1 MEVLSLKQ
9 EKSRNNPPEQ
19 ISLFDNPSISKTK
32 GFALARYSKDMTLLQ
47 RRILAVALSQIL
59 ATDSVD
65 QAYTVNVKELAG
77 ILDLNKQTLSRNITM
92 AAKTMIENNQT
103 IYFEKE
109 DGWLSTV
116 LIDSVE
122 RKDSYNFEI
131 KFGSKLMPILLEMK
145 KKYDII
151 YPLKSTLSF
160 KSKYSHLLYDF
171 LLAKAADIG
180 NPPEGLYSV
189 EISAKDLINV
199 LGFKTKSP
207 RSLMSQLNVTGLAP
221 AIKDLNEYSDIRIED
236 NGPEILRDKTGI
248 IGYIFRFKLKNS
260 EISLVAAKEQMQ
272 LLNNIY
278 SPGDLPPWDLLC
290 KEMKKMGV
298 SDSFVKRVEFEDKT
312 LRAWKNIL
320 YTIIHG
326 DSNPKYFNKAYN
338 EDYASSYSV
347 QDLLDELDRNK
358 RKKEEQKKEK
368 EEYEKRTVLLFP
380 DNKEPIT
387 ENLEEMQ
394 TDYFKE
400 KLEKLRSKK
409 K

>member
-1 MEVLSLKQ
+1 MKEKQ
-9 EKSRNNPPEQ
+9 KNNPPEQ

-47 RRILAVALSQIL
+47 RRMLAVALSQIR
-59 ATDSVD
+59 ATDSVN

-109 DGWLSTV
+109 DGWISSV

-131 KFGSKLMPILLEMK
+131 KFGTKLMPILLEMK

-151 YPLKSTLSF
+151 YPLKNTLSF

-171 LLAKAADIG
+171 LLARAADVEKPSNGI
-180 NPPEGLYSV
+180 YSIEV
-189 EISAKDLINV
+189 SAKDLLSI
-199 LGFKTKSP
+199 LSFKTKSE
-207 RSLMSQLNVTGLAP
+207 RSLMSQFNATAINVAV
-221 AIKDLNEYSDIRIED
+221 KDLNEFSEICILKDGPDII
-236 NGPEILRDKTGI
+236 RDKTGI
-248 IGYIFRFKLKNS
+248 VGYIFNFTIKNA
-260 EISLVAAKEQMQ
+260 EMSLVAAKEQMQ
-272 LLNNIY
+272 ILNNIY

-298 SDSFVKRVEFEDKT
+298 SDSFIRRVEFEDKT

-338 EDYASSYSV
+338 EDYAAAYSV
-347 QDLLDELDRNK
+347 QDLLDELDKNKK
-358 RKKEEQKKEK
+358 RKIEKEKAKKEF
-368 EEYEKRTVLLFP
+368 EEKTVMLFP
-380 DNKEPIT
+380 DNKEPIV
-387 ENLEEMQ
+387 EDPEEMQ
-394 TDYFKE
+394 SDFFRE
-400 KLEKLRSKK
+400 KLERLRSMKK
-409 K
+409 